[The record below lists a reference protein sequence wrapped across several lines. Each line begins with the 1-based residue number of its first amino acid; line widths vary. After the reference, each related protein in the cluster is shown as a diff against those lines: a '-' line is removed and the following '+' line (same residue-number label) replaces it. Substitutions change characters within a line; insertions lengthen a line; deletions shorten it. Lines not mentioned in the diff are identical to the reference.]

1 MTAAM
6 NAAAGVTQAPAMA
19 PAARRPIPKTPARP
33 SIGVPMTLAGLTLAG
48 FFGILAFWSY
58 AAPLTSA
65 AITQGQIVTD
75 GSRRTVQH
83 LEGGIIR
90 ELLVKDGDKV
100 HAGQVLVR
108 LDDTQSSASSDL
120 LRAQY
125 DALRAQHARLTAEIN
140 DAPAIEFPA
149 DMLARRG
156 EARVTEVIGA
166 QRSLFEARQ
175 RAHQGIVAVLKQ
187 RAEQLRSEI
196 SSYEGLLRSV
206 QEQLV
211 SMTGEMKDVEALV
224 EKGYERRSRLL
235 ALQRQLSALAGSKD
249 QQTAMIAKARQ
260 AITETDLQ
268 IAQQAN
274 TKRNEVAGERRDVQV
289 QLADVEEKM
298 RAATDVRAR
307 RDVLSPVDG
316 LVTGLRFHTIGGVV
330 KPGDPL
336 LDIVADNEAMMVEV
350 KINPTDIDVVTSGDS
365 AEVRLTAFKQR
376 TMPTL
381 QGHVTY
387 VSADVEVEPK
397 TGVTYYR
404 GRVQIDADQIARIGS
419 AKLSAGMPAEV
430 MVLAGERTLLQYLT
444 QPIKD
449 SFRRSFREQ

>member
-1 MTAAM
+1 MTATM
-6 NAAAGVTQAPAMA
+6 SPTPVMA
-19 PAARRPIPKTPARP
+19 PAQRRPMPKAPAGP
-33 SIGVPMTLAGLTLAG
+33 ALAAPMTLAGLTLAG
-48 FFGILAFWSY
+48 FATILGLWAY

-65 AITQGQIVTD
+65 AITQGQVVTD

-100 HAGQVLVR
+100 SAGQVVVR

-125 DALRAQHARLTAEIN
+125 DALRAQHARLTAELN

-149 DMLARRG
+149 DMMARQS
-156 EARVTEVIGA
+156 EVRVAEVISA
-166 QRSLFEARQ
+166 QRSLFDARQ
-175 RAHQGIVAVLKQ
+175 RAHLGIVAVLKQ

-196 SSYEGLLRSV
+196 ASYEGLLRSV
-206 QEQLV
+206 QEQLK
-211 SMTGEMKDVEALV
+211 SMSGEVKDVEGLV
-224 EKGYERRSRLL
+224 EKGYERRPRLL

-249 QQTAMIAKARQ
+249 QHLAMIAKARQ

-274 TKRNEVAGERRDVQV
+274 TKRNEVASERRDVQV
-289 QLADVEEKM
+289 QLADAEEKM

-330 KPGDPL
+330 KPGEAL
-336 LDIVADNEAMMVEV
+336 LDIVADNEAMMVEIKV
-350 KINPTDIDVVTSGDS
+350 NPTDIDVVTTGDN

-397 TGVTYYR
+397 TGATYYR
-404 GRVQIDADQIARIGS
+404 GRVEIDAEQIARLGNV
-419 AKLSAGMPAEV
+419 KLSAGMPAEV
-430 MVLAGERTLLQYLT
+430 MVIAGNRTLLQYLI
-444 QPIKD
+444 QPVQD

>member
-1 MTAAM
+1 
-6 NAAAGVTQAPAMA
+6 MA
-19 PAARRPIPKTPARP
+19 PALRRPMPKAPVRPALA
-33 SIGVPMTLAGLTLAG
+33 VPMTIAGLTLAG
-48 FFGILAFWSY
+48 FAAILALWSY

-65 AITQGQIVTD
+65 AITQGQVVTD

-90 ELLVKDGDKV
+90 DLLVKDGDKV
-100 HAGQVLVR
+100 RAGQVLVR

-140 DAPAIEFPA
+140 DAPTIDFPA
-149 DMLARRG
+149 DMMARRS
-156 EARVTEVIGA
+156 EPRVAEVIGA

-196 SSYEGLLRSV
+196 ASYEGLLRSV
-206 QEQLV
+206 QEQLK
-211 SMTGEMKDVEALV
+211 SMSGEVKDVEGLV
-224 EKGYERRSRLL
+224 EKGYERRPRLL

-249 QQTAMIAKARQ
+249 QHLAMIAKSRQ

-274 TKRNEVAGERRDVQV
+274 TKRNEVAAERRDVQV
-289 QLADVEEKM
+289 QLADAEEKM

-350 KINPTDIDVVTSGDS
+350 KINPTDIDVVTTGDN

-376 TMPTL
+376 TVPTL

-397 TGVTYYR
+397 TGATYYR
-404 GRVQIDADQIARIGS
+404 GRVQIDPEQLVRLGS
-419 AKLSAGMPAEV
+419 LKLSAGMPAEV
-430 MVLAGERTLLQYLT
+430 MVIAGERTLLQYLV
-444 QPIKD
+444 QPVKD

>member
-1 MTAAM
+1 MTATM
-6 NAAAGVTQAPAMA
+6 SSTPAMA
-19 PAARRPIPKTPARP
+19 PPQRRPMPKAPVSPALA
-33 SIGVPMTLAGLTLAG
+33 VPMTLAGLTLAG
-48 FFGILAFWSY
+48 FATILGLWAY

-65 AITQGQIVTD
+65 AITQGQVVTD

-100 HAGQVLVR
+100 SAGQVVVR

-125 DALRAQHARLTAEIN
+125 DALRAQHARLTAELN

-149 DMLARRG
+149 DMIARQS
-156 EARVTEVIGA
+156 EARVAEVISA

-196 SSYEGLLRSV
+196 ASYEGLLRSV
-206 QEQLV
+206 QEQLK
-211 SMTGEMKDVEALV
+211 SMSGEVKDVEGLV
-224 EKGYERRSRLL
+224 EKGYERRPRLL

-249 QQTAMIAKARQ
+249 QHLAMIAKSRQ

-289 QLADVEEKM
+289 QLADAEEKM

-330 KPGDPL
+330 KPGEAL

-350 KINPTDIDVVTSGDS
+350 RINPTDIDVVTTGDN

-397 TGVTYYR
+397 TGATYYR
-404 GRVQIDADQIARIGS
+404 GRVEIDAEQIARLGNV
-419 AKLSAGMPAEV
+419 KLSAGMPAEV
-430 MVLAGERTLLQYLT
+430 MVLAGERTLLQYLV
-444 QPIKD
+444 QPVRD